1 MRRYPGIVIV
11 TALLL
16 ACREGAPPVAATEPA
31 AERADAAVPVASV
44 ASVASEA
51 EPIASACLMVNV
63 CDCNLGCAAIRLP
76 RSQIVEGTHTHVV
89 RGPLEGQEVKI
100 VEVADAS
107 GARVLAL
114 TDLAHDHACA
124 LPSARAL
131 VGYGCAASDF
141 GPVPAKACARGCD

>member
-1 MRRYPGIVIV
+1 VRIVGHPGIAIV
-11 TALLL
+11 AALLL
-16 ACREGAPPVAATEPA
+16 ACRESAPPVVATEPA
-31 AERADAAVPVASV
+31 VERADAAGPVAP
-44 ASVASEA
+44 AAPA
-51 EPIASACLMVNV
+51 KEPIASACLMVNV

-76 RSQIVEGTHTHVV
+76 RAQLVEGTHTRVL

-100 VEVADAS
+100 VEVTDGS

-114 TDLAHDHACA
+114 TDLAHDQACS
-124 LPSARAL
+124 LPSTRAL